1 MARAALLRLLRHRIA
16 SVTATATATAP
27 LSAYG
32 CLMTINRK
40 SPAGIKWESFCRPFS
55 SKAAV
60 NDVIAMDFPNT
71 DSGVAVME
79 GKERLDPFSLVADE
93 LSLIASRL
101 RSMVVTEVPNLA
113 SVAEYFFKIGAEGK
127 RFRPTVL
134 LLMATA
140 LNVHITE
147 VPPAGV
153 GDTLPTNLRTNQQRI
168 AEITEMIHVA
178 SLLHDDVLDDADKR
192 RGVGSLNA
200 VMGNKLAVL
209 AGDFL
214 LSRACVALAS
224 LKNTEVVTLI
234 ATVVENL
241 VTGETMQLTTAS
253 KQRFSMEY
261 YMQKTYN
268 KTASLISNSCKS
280 IAILAGH
287 TAEVAILAFEY
298 GKNLGL
304 AFQLIDDVLDFT
316 GTSASLGKGSLSDI
330 RHVIYLP

>member
-16 SVTATATATAP
+16 SASATSIAVAP
-27 LSAYG
+27 LSAYR
-32 CLMTINRK
+32 CLMTSNSK
-40 SPAGIKWESFCRPFS
+40 TPAGIKWESFCRPFS

-60 NDVIAMDFPNT
+60 SDVIGIDIPNT
-71 DSGVAVME
+71 YSGVADME
-79 GKERLDPFSLVADE
+79 GKERLDPFSLVVDE
-93 LSLIASRL
+93 LTLIASRL

-113 SVAEYFFKIGAEGK
+113 SAAEYFFKIGAEGK

-140 LNVHITE
+140 LSVHIPE

-153 GDTLPTNLRTNQQRI
+153 GDTLPTDLRTSQQRI

-268 KTASLISNSCKS
+268 KSASLISNSCKS

-287 TAEVAILAFEY
+287 TTEVAMLAFEY
-298 GKNLGL
+298 GKNLVCK
-304 AFQLIDDVLDFT
+304 FHKVF
-316 GTSASLGKGSLSDI
+316 LG
-330 RHVIYLP
+330 